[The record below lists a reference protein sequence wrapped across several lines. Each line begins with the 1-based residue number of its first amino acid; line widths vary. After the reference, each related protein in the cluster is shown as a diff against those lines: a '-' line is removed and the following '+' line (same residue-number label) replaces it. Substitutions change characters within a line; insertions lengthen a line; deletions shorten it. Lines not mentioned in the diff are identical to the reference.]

1 MKPHLTPDTASR
13 RRQRG
18 VAIITAMLIV
28 ALGTITMISIAS
40 RQQLSMQREQNEGVI
55 QIARDLASSGER
67 FAAALL
73 YRDRK
78 EALRDN
84 SDSLDD
90 DWAQTIPPI
99 PIDNA
104 AIQGCIIDMQGR
116 FNLNNLVDVQG
127 RAAPDYV
134 AQFARLLST
143 LNIDLTKGQAVI
155 DWLDADLEAQIPDGA
170 EDDYYT
176 GLDQPYRAANA
187 PFTSVSELQLVKGFG
202 TLTEEERE
210 DYAMLVP
217 HVSVLPK
224 GDRPSA
230 VNVNTATP
238 EVIKSLDDDYTAFG
252 NDLSRWETSAYED
265 YPECEDIFDLTVED
279 EPETIETDR
288 DVQPWTSVQRFIA
301 DAGGQA
307 PPEED
312 ESPGGDVQEIDPATG
327 QPREN
332 PEAPDGTGVGDGNVL
347 MAVQSSYFEARIDV
361 IAEGLRLS
369 QFTLF
374 ERDDAGRIRIV
385 RRARDT
391 I

>member
-1 MKPHLTPDTASR
+1 M
-13 RRQRG
+13 
-18 VAIITAMLIV
+18 V
-28 ALGTITMISIAS
+28 SIAS
-40 RQQLSMQREQNEGVI
+40 RQQLSMQRERNEGVI
-55 QIARDLASSGER
+55 QMARDLAASGER

-78 EALRDN
+78 EALREN

-90 DWAQTIPPI
+90 DWAQTIPPV

-116 FNLNNLVDVQG
+116 FNLNNLIDAEG
-127 RAAPDYV
+127 RAAPNYV
-134 AQFARLLST
+134 AQFARLLTT
-143 LNIDLTKGQAVI
+143 LNIDLSKVQAVV
-155 DWLDADLEAQIPDGA
+155 DWLDTDLDSQVPDGA

-187 PFTSVSELQLVKGFG
+187 SFTSVSELQLVKGFG
-202 TLTEEERE
+202 TMTEEERE
-210 DYAMLVP
+210 DYALLVP
-217 HVSVLPK
+217 HIAALPK
-224 GDRPSA
+224 SAEPSP

-238 EVIKSLDDDYTAFG
+238 EVIKSLDDNYTAFG

-265 YPECEDIFDLTVED
+265 YPECEDIFDLSAD
-279 EPETIETDR
+279 DGPETIETDR
-288 DVQPWTSVQRFIA
+288 DLQPWTSVQRFIA
-301 DAGGQA
+301 DAGGEA
-307 PPEED
+307 PPEGGPNTAGEQ
-312 ESPGGDVQEIDPATG
+312 SPIDPETG
-327 QPREN
+327 LPREN
-332 PEAPDGTGVGDGNVL
+332 ADAPDGPGVGDGKVL
-347 MAVQSSYFEARIDV
+347 MSVSSRYFEARIDV

-374 ERDDAGRIRIV
+374 ERDDAGRTRIV